1 VFELLKGPPAV
12 RVFYNRG
19 PEAPFSAAA
28 LVPLCG
34 APTCSLEQFER
45 LLLIPEDYEA
55 ECAFFSPAKR
65 ISKRA
70 SEDELSLVGAAALAG
85 TTLLMVLLCACGT
98 LGGGRSLYGKL
109 ESSNPQQQQQQQSP
123 MQPRHQ
129 QQQQRHW
136 QQQQQQQQEASR

>member
-1 VFELLKGPPAV
+1 MFELLKGPPAV

-34 APTCSLEQFER
+34 TPTCSLEQFER
-45 LLLIPEDYEA
+45 LLLIPQDQEA
-55 ECAFFSPAKR
+55 DCAFFSPAQR

-70 SEDELSLVGAAALAG
+70 SEDELSLVGAAAVAG

-98 LGGGRSLYGKL
+98 MGGGRSLYGKL
-109 ESSNPQQQQQQQSP
+109 ESSNPPPQQQQSP
-123 MQPRHQ
+123 LQPRHEQQRQYQ
-129 QQQQRHW
+129 QQQH
-136 QQQQQQQQEASR
+136 QQQEASR